1 MYEQTT
7 VRQAA
12 SDELTED
19 ELDQIVAAGSN
30 TVLAGEE
37 GKK

>member
-19 ELDQIVAAGSN
+19 DLEQVVAAGSN
-30 TVLAGEE
+30 TIRGGQE
-37 GKK
+37 GN

>member
-19 ELDQIVAAGSN
+19 DLEQVVAAGSN
-30 TVLAGEE
+30 SIRYGQETN
-37 GKK
+37 